1 MISCQEVTAKHS
13 SGMTQTIQL
22 YSLATPN
29 GQKVSIALEEMGLSY
44 EAHTVDIRKDEQH
57 DPEFLALNPNGKIPV
72 IVDPD
77 GPGGKEVTLF
87 ESGAI
92 LEYLADKTGTFL
104 PAAGAARYETLQWLY
119 LQMAQVGPMFGQFG
133 HFFALAG
140 KENCDHPYPTQRYQG
155 IVTHTLDVLEGRLT
169 EAAYLGGNEYTIADM
184 ATFQWVIALTEFYKA
199 DEVLGLE
206 QYPAVQ
212 QWVETCL
219 ARPAAKRGRQVCG
232 F

>member
-1 MISCQEVTAKHS
+1 MPQS
-13 SGMTQTIQL
+13 IQL

-44 EAHTVDIRKDEQH
+44 EAHTIDIRKDEQH

-140 KENCDHPYPTQRYQG
+140 KQNCDHPYPVERYKG
-155 IVTHTLDVLEGRLT
+155 IVSHTLGVLEGRLA
-169 EAAYLGGNEYTIADM
+169 EAAYLGGDEYTIADM
-184 ATFQWVIALTEFYKA
+184 ATFPWVSALTEFYKA

-206 QYPAVQ
+206 QYPAAQ

-219 ARPAAKRGRQVCG
+219 ARPAVERGRQVCG
-232 F
+232 L